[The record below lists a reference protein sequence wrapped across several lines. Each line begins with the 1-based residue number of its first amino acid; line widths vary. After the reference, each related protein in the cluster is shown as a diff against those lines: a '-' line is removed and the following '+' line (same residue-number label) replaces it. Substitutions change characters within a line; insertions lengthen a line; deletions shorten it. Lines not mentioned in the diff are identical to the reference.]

1 MRSRDYNFFVVTIL
15 FVSFIFAYL
24 AQTGFYGFNIDFY
37 KEYHK
42 SNLFYQ
48 YPWFDRLGA
57 AIATLTI
64 SNIHLGVG
72 VTSFIL
78 ATSSGF
84 LILSFFK
91 LKKQNSYFIFLII
104 FLITLHVHPII
115 MSTSGAM
122 RQGLAMAFLFFAISL
137 LIHDRK
143 LWSFISMFFVL
154 FMHKSGIVLFALFVA
169 TFICLSFV
177 KKMKNYQ
184 FILFIIIVL
193 IFFLIS
199 SYGITFTKFDEKTHR
214 VVYGDF
220 RYLWL
225 LINLLFIFFYL
236 FVFIKIDNFKLK
248 YVSTYLFLHAF
259 VAISFLFMGLNYQY
273 ERINMIISML
283 LILVVGSMFKKKQGY
298 IYILSSLGF
307 YLFLT
312 IYQGMYSIGLI

>member
-104 FLITLHVHPII
+104 FLITLHVFF
-115 MSTSGAM
+115 T
-122 RQGLAMAFLFFAISL
+122 FLLNSDI
-137 LIHDRK
+137 
-143 LWSFISMFFVL
+143 
-154 FMHKSGIVLFALFVA
+154 AL
-169 TFICLSFV
+169 S
-177 KKMKNYQ
+177 
-184 FILFIIIVL
+184 
-193 IFFLIS
+193 
-199 SYGITFTKFDEKTHR
+199 
-214 VVYGDF
+214 
-220 RYLWL
+220 
-225 LINLLFIFFYL
+225 
-236 FVFIKIDNFKLK
+236 
-248 YVSTYLFLHAF
+248 
-259 VAISFLFMGLNYQY
+259 
-273 ERINMIISML
+273 
-283 LILVVGSMFKKKQGY
+283 
-298 IYILSSLGF
+298 
-307 YLFLT
+307 
-312 IYQGMYSIGLI
+312 